1 MSQDGVIKLKELL
14 FEKESREIGT
24 LTARLEEVAT
34 RAGSDASFRRSVA
47 ATLDGALRDAES
59 ANHRPV
65 ADALAPFVVRTV
77 RTEVEASS
85 DALPAKLYPHIGVM
99 VRDYVRSAIRDLME
113 DINRRLED
121 GLTRNRFMLRLRS
134 WTTGRSM
141 AELALAGTGRFE
153 VDELHLIRRGSGELL
168 AHWVRPT
175 PGAATAPEGSNR
187 DALFSGLLTAMTA
200 FIEEV
205 YEADKAGLRTIDFGA
220 HTIYLRGSPL
230 HLLAARCRGEA
241 GAGLQTLLDEEFLRT
256 LEEEATGAGGAAPDL
271 AALAARLEAGI
282 AKRQEQNR
290 KERGS
295 AGLRPL
301 RALLWLIAL
310 ALAGF
315 LGWHA
320 YVSYRTHTLQVAVD
334 RVFAETPAL
343 KGYPARARVAR
354 GAERIEVSGL
364 APSGEIR
371 SDIIAR
377 LRAIAPDVTISE
389 AIGVVPGAESATLA
403 DDVARLRNQIAAMQ
417 SRLDQLATVQPQ
429 LDRLA
434 DVPSRLDQLEK
445 LPARVDRL
453 AVIPTR
459 LDQLAASVR
468 EMSTAVDSTAKSS
481 VVEAQLRDLRREV
494 AALAPKSD
502 PHQELIRWLQ
512 SHAIFFSEGT
522 TVRDQAETDAT
533 LDALAGLMRRTDT
546 VVRIIGHTDERG
558 ATDRNVTLAQAR
570 ADRIAA
576 DLVRRG
582 IDPSRLIAIGRA
594 AVLDISPRS
603 GASSPNRRVAFEPA
617 FVGERP

>member
-1 MSQDGVIKLKELL
+1 MSQNGVIRLKELL
-14 FEKESREIGT
+14 FEKESQEIGA
-24 LTARLEEVAT
+24 LTARLEDLVA
-34 RAGSDASFRRSVA
+34 RAGTDASFRRSVA
-47 ATLDGALRDAES
+47 ATLDGALRDAEA

-85 DALPAKLYPHIGVM
+85 EALPAKLYPHIGVM

-168 AHWVRPT
+168 AHWTRPAQ
-175 PGAATAPEGSNR
+175 GAVAEPPANNR

-256 LEEEATGAGGAAPDL
+256 LQEEAATGTGAAPDL

-282 AKRQEQNR
+282 AKRQEQHR
-290 KERGS
+290 KERGR

-310 ALAGF
+310 ALSGF
-315 LGWHA
+315 LGWQG
-320 YVSYRTHTLQVAVD
+320 YTSYRTNTLQAAVD

-371 SDIIAR
+371 ADIIAR
-377 LRAIAPDVTISE
+377 LRGIAPDVAISE
-389 AIGVVPGAESATLA
+389 AIGVVPGAESAGLA
-403 DDVARLRNQIAAMQ
+403 QDIARMRSQLAATQSRLDQVAAIEARLDQLTTIQ
-417 SRLDQLATVQPQ
+417 SRLDQLATI
-429 LDRLA
+429 
-434 DVPSRLDQLEK
+434 PSRLDQLTTTVRDM
-445 LPARVDRL
+445 ATTVDGMAKS
-453 AVIPTR
+453 AVVE
-459 LDQLAASVR
+459 DQLQ
-468 EMSTAVDSTAKSS
+468 DI
-481 VVEAQLRDLRREV
+481 RRQI
-494 AALAPKSD
+494 AALAPQPD
-502 PHQELIRWLQ
+502 PRQDLTRWLQ
-512 SHAIFFSEGT
+512 SHAIFFSDAT
-522 TVRDQAETDAT
+522 TLRDQATADAA
-533 LDALAGLMRRTDT
+533 LDALAGLMRRAGGAI
-546 VVRIIGHTDERG
+546 RIIGYTDERG
-558 ATDRNVTLAQAR
+558 TNDRNLTIAQAR

-576 DLVRRG
+576 DLARRG
-582 IDPSRLIAIGRA
+582 IDPARLIAIGRT
-594 AVLDISPRS
+594 AVLDISTRS
-603 GASSPNRRVAFEPA
+603 GASSPNRRVTFEPVY
-617 FVGERP
+617 VGEEP

>member
-1 MSQDGVIKLKELL
+1 MSENGVIKLKELL
-14 FEKESREIGT
+14 FEKESQEIGA
-24 LTARLEEVAT
+24 LTARLEEVVA

-47 ATLDGALRDAES
+47 ATLDGALRDAEA

-85 DALPAKLYPHIGVM
+85 DALPAKLYPHVGVM

-121 GLTRNRFMLRLRS
+121 GLIRNRFMLRLRS

-168 AHWVRPT
+168 AHWTRPT
-175 PGAATAPEGSNR
+175 PDAPAEPQANNR

-256 LEEEATGAGGAAPDL
+256 LQQEATSGTSAAPDL

-282 AKRQEQNR
+282 AKRQEQHR
-290 KERGS
+290 KERGR
-295 AGLRPL
+295 AGLGPL
-301 RALLWLIAL
+301 RALLWLLAL
-310 ALAGF
+310 VLAGF
-315 LGWHA
+315 AGGYA
-320 YVSYRTHTLQVAVD
+320 YTSYRTNALQAAVD

-389 AIGVVPGAESATLA
+389 AIGVVPGAGSAGLA
-403 DDVARLRNQIAAMQ
+403 EDVTRLRSQLAALE
-417 SRLDQLATVQPQ
+417 SRLDQLTTTIRDMATTVDGMAKSATVESQIQ
-429 LDRLA
+429 D
-434 DVPSRLDQLEK
+434 
-445 LPARVDRL
+445 
-453 AVIPTR
+453 I
-459 LDQLAASVR
+459 
-468 EMSTAVDSTAKSS
+468 
-481 VVEAQLRDLRREV
+481 RRQI
-494 AALAPKSD
+494 AALAPQPD
-502 PHQELIRWLQ
+502 PRQDLTRWLQ
-512 SHAIFFSEGT
+512 SHAIFFSEDT
-522 TVRDQAETDAT
+522 TVRDQATADAS
-533 LDALAGLMRRTDT
+533 LDALATLMRRAGGAI
-546 VVRIIGHTDERG
+546 RIIGYTDERG
-558 ATDRNVTLAQAR
+558 TNERNLPLAQAR
-570 ADRIAA
+570 ADRVAG
-576 DLVRRG
+576 DLARRG
-582 IDPSRLIAIGRA
+582 IDPARLIAIGRT

-603 GASSPNRRVAFEPA
+603 GASSPNRRVTFEA
-617 FVGERP
+617 AYVGEEP

>member
-1 MSQDGVIKLKELL
+1 MSENGVIKLKELL
-14 FEKESREIGT
+14 FEKESQEIGA
-24 LTARLEEVAT
+24 LTARLEEVVA

-47 ATLDGALRDAES
+47 ATLDGALRDAEA

-85 DALPAKLYPHIGVM
+85 DALPAKLYPHVGVM

-121 GLTRNRFMLRLRS
+121 GLIRNRFMLRLRS

-168 AHWVRPT
+168 AHWTRPT
-175 PGAATAPEGSNR
+175 PDAPAEPQANNR

-256 LEEEATGAGGAAPDL
+256 LQQEATSGTSAAPDL

-282 AKRQEQNR
+282 AKRQEQHR
-290 KERGS
+290 KERGR
-295 AGLRPL
+295 AGLGPL
-301 RALLWLIAL
+301 RALLWLLAL
-310 ALAGF
+310 VLAGF
-315 LGWHA
+315 AGGYA
-320 YVSYRTHTLQVAVD
+320 YTSYRTNALQAAVD

-389 AIGVVPGAESATLA
+389 AIGVVPGAGSAGLA
-403 DDVARLRNQIAAMQ
+403 EDVTRLRSQLAAIE
-417 SRLDQLATVQPQ
+417 SRLDQLTTNIRDMATTVDGMAKSATVESQIQ
-429 LDRLA
+429 
-434 DVPSRLDQLEK
+434 E
-445 LPARVDRL
+445 
-453 AVIPTR
+453 I
-459 LDQLAASVR
+459 
-468 EMSTAVDSTAKSS
+468 
-481 VVEAQLRDLRREV
+481 RRQI
-494 AALAPKSD
+494 AALAPQPD
-502 PHQELIRWLQ
+502 PRQDLTRWLQ
-512 SHAIFFSEGT
+512 SHAIFFSEDT
-522 TVRDQAETDAT
+522 TVRDQATADAS
-533 LDALAGLMRRTDT
+533 LDALATLMRRAGGAI
-546 VVRIIGHTDERG
+546 RIIGYTDERG
-558 ATDRNVTLAQAR
+558 TNERNLPLAQAR
-570 ADRIAA
+570 ADRVAG
-576 DLVRRG
+576 DLARRG
-582 IDPSRLIAIGRA
+582 IDPARLIAIGRT

-603 GASSPNRRVAFEPA
+603 GASSPNRRVTFEPA
-617 FVGERP
+617 YVGEEP